1 MQGKGIHLLA
11 VSFPVGGI
19 GAGCIG
25 VAGNGDLAEWE
36 VFNRPANRFVAG
48 FIGTPQ
54 MNFLDAV
61 VVLRDDGAAA
71 CAAGTEIPLP
81 AAFARPALAGRPV
94 VLGIRPEH
102 IRLSDGGIPATVEVY
117 ELLGSTAD
125 LHLRL
130 GDIALEAI
138 VPASAVPALAA
149 GGGDT
154 ALHVAFDTAQ
164 LHLFDP
170 ESGER
175 IPETDDAAE

>member
-1 MQGKGIHLLA
+1 MAISDRVVIMKDGNIVQQGTPDEIYEQP
-11 VSFPVGGI
+11 VS
-19 GAGCIG
+19 
-25 VAGNGDLAEWE
+25 
-36 VFNRPANRFVAG
+36 RFVAG

-61 VVLRDDGAAA
+61 VELRGDGAVA

-81 AAFARPALAGRPV
+81 AAFARPALSGRQV

-102 IRLSDGGIPATVEVY
+102 IRLSDGGVPAAVEVY

-130 GDIALEAI
+130 GSIALEAI
-138 VPASAVPALAA
+138 VSASAVPALTA
-149 GGGDT
+149 GGDAPT
-154 ALHVAFDTAQ
+154 LHIAFDTAQ

-175 IPETDDAAE
+175 IPEAEA

>member
-1 MQGKGIHLLA
+1 M
-11 VSFPVGGI
+11 
-19 GAGCIG
+19 
-25 VAGNGDLAEWE
+25 
-36 VFNRPANRFVAG
+36 
-48 FIGTPQ
+48 
-54 MNFLDAV
+54 
-61 VVLRDDGAAA
+61 
-71 CAAGTEIPLP
+71 
-81 AAFARPALAGRPV
+81 
-94 VLGIRPEH
+94 
-102 IRLSDGGIPATVEVY
+102 EVY